1 MESSKEHISN
11 LLIDKITG
19 MISPEDDLRLNLM
32 LDNDPEVQKEWESL
46 KQKFSS
52 TRAKTYI
59 DNIDS
64 KKEWLIVSEKL
75 NAKKSIFKISTAK
88 IISAAA
94 ILIIVGFV
102 ALRYFKSA
110 EHIAKPHLASSI
122 NQDKVRLSISTG
134 ETISLTGNKQIINIG
149 DIKVLNNN
157 KALSYSRTQNQAM
170 DWMTLSVPAKFDY
183 KITLADGTEVWLN
196 SVSTLKFPTIFAKE
210 SREVYLEGEGFFK
223 VAKNKNCPFIVH
235 TPNSKVQVLGT
246 TFNVNTYHP
255 QSMVVSLLEGKVS
268 LHAKGKNHVLNPG
281 HQAVLTDQ
289 GFNDQLFN
297 QQRVL
302 GWMDGEEYFNNLSL
316 TDIGEI
322 LKRCYGVKVFFEQ
335 QEISNFK
342 LSGVIFK
349 NKPIELFL
357 NSLETSSEIKT
368 EIKNNTVHIF
378 Y

>member
-1 MESSKEHISN
+1 MESSKEHILD

-19 MISPEDDLRLNLM
+19 MISPEDDLRLNQM

-46 KQKFSS
+46 KQKFGT

-59 DNIDS
+59 DNVDS
-64 KKEWLIVSEKL
+64 EKEWLIVSEKL
-75 NAKKSIFKISTAK
+75 NAKKSIFKISIAK

-94 ILIIVGFV
+94 ILIVVGFV
-102 ALRYFKSA
+102 VLHNFKSA
-110 EHIAKPHLASSI
+110 EHIAKVHLASSI
-122 NQDKVRLSISTG
+122 NQDKVTLSISTG
-134 ETISLTGNKQIINIG
+134 ETISLTGNKQVINIG
-149 DIKVLNNN
+149 DIEILNNN

-235 TPNSKVQVLGT
+235 TPNSKIRVLGT

-255 QSMVVSLLEGKVS
+255 KSMVVSLLEGKVS
-268 LHAKGKNHVLNPG
+268 LQAKEKNHILTPG
-281 HQAVLTDQ
+281 HQVILTDE

-297 QQRVL
+297 QQQVL
-302 GWMDGEEYFNNLSL
+302 GWMDGEAYFNNLSL
-316 TDIGEI
+316 TDISEI
-322 LKRCYGVKVFFEQ
+322 LKRWYGVKVFFEQ
-335 QEISNFK
+335 REISNFK

-357 NSLETSSEIKT
+357 NSLETSSEIKAK
-368 EIKNNTVHIF
+368 IKNNTVHIS